1 MHAVRN
7 KTINKQTFIDL
18 IMEDQN
24 LYTIKEAA
32 GLTGISESELINLIM
47 QKQLNAIRIG
57 QAIRIKERD
66 LDKFLDMF
74 TEEKNGSQESSE
86 LKDSG
91 FILYSAEQVAK
102 ILQLSVDNIWN
113 LLKNGK
119 LKGFKVREGRSSWR
133 ITSDNLKEFIEA
145 RTKNLV

>member
-1 MHAVRN
+1 
-7 KTINKQTFIDL
+7 
-18 IMEDQN
+18 MENQN

-32 GLTGISESELINLIM
+32 EMTGISESEFINLIM

-57 QAIRIKERD
+57 KAIRIKESD

-74 TEEKNGSQESSE
+74 TGEEDKNHESSE
-86 LKDSG
+86 LNDSG

-119 LKGFKVREGRSSWR
+119 LKGFKIREGRSSWR

>member
-1 MHAVRN
+1 M
-7 KTINKQTFIDL
+7 
-18 IMEDQN
+18 MEEQD

-32 GLTGISESELINLIM
+32 DLTGISESELINLIM
-47 QKQLNAIRIG
+47 QKQLTAIRIEK
-57 QAIRIKERD
+57 AIRIKEKD
-66 LDKFLDMF
+66 LDKFLDLF
-74 TEEKNGSQESSE
+74 SESTDEKQEEVESKN
-86 LKDSG
+86 SG

-119 LKGFKVREGRSSWR
+119 LKGFKIREGRSSWR

-145 RTKNLV
+145 RTRNLV

>member
-1 MHAVRN
+1 
-7 KTINKQTFIDL
+7 
-18 IMEDQN
+18 MEDQN

-32 GLTGISESELINLIM
+32 DLTGISESELINIIM

-57 QAIRIKERD
+57 KAIRIKERD
-66 LDKFLDMF
+66 LDKFLDLF
-74 TEEKNGSQESSE
+74 TGGEKSENQESAE

>member
-1 MHAVRN
+1 
-7 KTINKQTFIDL
+7 
-18 IMEDQN
+18 MENQN

-32 GLTGISESELINLIM
+32 EITGISESEFINLIM

-57 QAIRIKERD
+57 KAVRIKESD

-74 TEEKNGSQESSE
+74 TGGENKTHESEE

-119 LKGFKVREGRSSWR
+119 LKGFKIREGRSSWR

>member
-7 KTINKQTFIDL
+7 KTIKKQTFIDL
-18 IMEDQN
+18 IKEDQN

-133 ITSDNLKEFIEA
+133 ITSDNLKEVIEA

>member
-1 MHAVRN
+1 M
-7 KTINKQTFIDL
+7 
-18 IMEDQN
+18 MEEQD

-32 GLTGISESELINLIM
+32 DLTGISESELINLIM
-47 QKQLNAIRIG
+47 QKQLTAIRIG
-57 QAIRIKERD
+57 KAIRIKEKD
-66 LDKFLDMF
+66 LDKFLDLF
-74 TEEKNGSQESSE
+74 TGSTDEKQEEVESKN
-86 LKDSG
+86 SG

-119 LKGFKVREGRSSWR
+119 LKGFKIREGRSSWR

-145 RTKNLV
+145 RTRNLV

>member
-1 MHAVRN
+1 
-7 KTINKQTFIDL
+7 
-18 IMEDQN
+18 MEDQN

-32 GLTGISESELINLIM
+32 DLTGISESELINIIM

-57 QAIRIKERD
+57 KAIRIKERD
-66 LDKFLDMF
+66 LDKFLDLF
-74 TEEKNGSQESSE
+74 TGEKSENQESAE

-91 FILYSAEQVAK
+91 FILYSAEQIAK